1 MIVVLM
7 SRAEIAMLIEKH
19 LATFLPEMKAQFG
32 EFPLLGQ
39 ARMRELMERE
49 PEFRESIDTLCMRFA
64 EHGIWPRLEAD
75 TARLVYWR
83 LVGARQALACLA
95 ESPFCSAESQSIAL
109 HKGLEFLLVAWW
121 HMAGRYSWIQSFVEE
136 SAEQSNG
143 ANRVPRWRAGLGSS
157 S

>member
-64 EHGIWPRLEAD
+64 EHGIWP
-75 TARLVYWR
+75 
-83 LVGARQALACLA
+83 
-95 ESPFCSAESQSIAL
+95 
-109 HKGLEFLLVAWW
+109 
-121 HMAGRYSWIQSFVEE
+121 
-136 SAEQSNG
+136 
-143 ANRVPRWRAGLGSS
+143 
-157 S
+157 